1 MENSDYSA
9 KPYIVNLDVV
19 GPLTVYVQVGKCRL
33 LSLLC
38 RDQGI
43 KNPAHPKANKPAG
56 MFQGDLEKFKDGV
69 VFLTVHGAGSSF
81 NSWLDFAGDESMQDI
96 RKR

>member
-1 MENSDYSA
+1 
-9 KPYIVNLDVV
+9 
-19 GPLTVYVQVGKCRL
+19 
-33 LSLLC
+33 
-38 RDQGI
+38 
-43 KNPAHPKANKPAG
+43 
-56 MFQGDLEKFKDGV
+56 MFQGDLEKLKDGV